1 MDTLLCSFGVH
12 ITGLTV
18 FSTSY
23 SLDPEMVT
31 TSSQALKDDG
41 ISIISLGLRSPQ
53 GVTPAENVNIKQLQ
67 NVASSASHV
76 VVTSNPSDVAS
87 FSDLVSL
94 ICTGKRT

>member
-1 MDTLLCSFGVH
+1 MLFCLGVH
-12 ITGLTV
+12 ITGLTLL
-18 FSTSY
+18 SISY
-23 SLDPEMVT
+23 SLDPEMAT

-53 GVTPAENVNIKQLQ
+53 GVIPADNVNINQLQ
-67 NVASSASHV
+67 KVASSVSHV